1 MAFCLRTQYVVR
13 PDDAHPTRAV
23 LALTVRVEK
32 DVVRTPAVPATDLFA
47 VRNYDLEN
55 GDWEE
60 SIIWDENKPYKPFTQ
75 ISLNMNDANV
85 LFDLT
90 TMDTKA
96 MGDAFRG
103 NERTA
108 PFTLLMTTGI
118 CNCC

>member
-1 MAFCLRTQYVVR
+1 MSVLFVR
-13 PDDAHPTRAV
+13 GGKDITRSS
-23 LALTVRVEK
+23 LS
-32 DVVRTPAVPATDLFA
+32 VPATDLFA

-60 SIIWDENKPYKPFTQ
+60 SIIWDENKPFKPFTQ

-103 NERTA
+103 NDNQETIITLPRTA
-108 PFTLLMTTGI
+108 QMCTR
-118 CNCC
+118 CQ

>member
-1 MAFCLRTQYVVR
+1 MPIVFFRSG
-13 PDDAHPTRAV
+13 
-23 LALTVRVEK
+23 K
-32 DVVRTPAVPATDLFA
+32 DVTRSSLAVPATDLFA

-60 SIIWDENKPYKPFTQ
+60 SIIWDENKPFKPFTQ

-103 NERTA
+103 NDSQATIA
-108 PFTLLMTTGI
+108 TLTRISQM
-118 CNCC
+118 CARCQ